1 MTCALPGTVPTS
13 RDDKRHTLSYHGD
26 VRTYRW
32 SEKKNE
38 QLKQSRGISFE
49 DVVLAL
55 ESGGLLDVLIHPNPR
70 QYPNQKVLVVAVMEY
85 VYLVPH
91 VEESDYMFLKTIIPS
106 RKATR
111 DYGRKDKP

>member
-1 MTCALPGTVPTS
+1 M
-13 RDDKRHTLSYHGD
+13 K
-26 VRTYRW
+26 TYRW

-55 ESGGLLDVLIHPNPR
+55 ESGGLLDVLAHPNSR
-70 QYPNQKVLVVAVMEY
+70 RYPNQKVLVVAVMEY

-91 VEESDYMFLKTIIPS
+91 VEESEYLFLKTIIPS

-111 DYGRKDKP
+111 DYGRRGEI

>member
-1 MTCALPGTVPTS
+1 M
-13 RDDKRHTLSYHGD
+13 K
-26 VRTYRW
+26 TYRW

-55 ESGGLLDVLIHPNPR
+55 EAGGLLDVLMHPNPR
-70 QYPNQKVLVVAVMEY
+70 RYPNQKVLVVAVMEY

-91 VEESDYMFLKTIIPS
+91 VEERDHVFLKTIIPS

-111 DYGRKDKP
+111 AYGRRGGK

>member
-1 MTCALPGTVPTS
+1 V
-13 RDDKRHTLSYHGD
+13 K
-26 VRTYRW
+26 TYRW
-32 SEKKNE
+32 NEKKNE

-55 ESGGLLDVLIHPNPR
+55 ESGGLLDVLAHPNPR

-91 VEESDYMFLKTIIPS
+91 VEEADHVFLKTVIPS

-111 DYGRKDKP
+111 DYGRRGEK

>member
-1 MTCALPGTVPTS
+1 M
-13 RDDKRHTLSYHGD
+13 K
-26 VRTYRW
+26 TYRW

-49 DVVLAL
+49 DIVLAL
-55 ESGGLLDVLIHPNPR
+55 ESGGLLDVLAHPNPR

-91 VEESDYMFLKTIIPS
+91 VEEAEHVFLKTVIPS

-111 DYGRKDKP
+111 DYGRRGEK

>member
-1 MTCALPGTVPTS
+1 M
-13 RDDKRHTLSYHGD
+13 K
-26 VRTYRW
+26 TYRW
-32 SEKKNE
+32 NEKKNE

-55 ESGGLLDVLIHPNPR
+55 ESGGLLDVLAHPNPR
-70 QYPNQKVLVVAVMEY
+70 QYPNQKVLVVAVMGY

-91 VEESDYMFLKTIIPS
+91 VEEADHIFLKTVIPS

-111 DYGRKDKP
+111 DYGRRGEK

>member
-1 MTCALPGTVPTS
+1 V
-13 RDDKRHTLSYHGD
+13 K
-26 VRTYRW
+26 TYRW

-38 QLKQSRGISFE
+38 QLKQSRGISLE

-55 ESGGLLDVLIHPNPR
+55 ESGGLLDVLAHPNPKR
-70 QYPNQKVLVVAVMEY
+70 YPNQKVLVVAVMEY

-91 VEESDYMFLKTIIPS
+91 VEEPNYVFLKTIIPS

-111 DYGRKDKP
+111 DYGRRGEK

>member
-1 MTCALPGTVPTS
+1 M
-13 RDDKRHTLSYHGD
+13 K
-26 VRTYRW
+26 TYRW

-49 DVVLAL
+49 DIVLAI
-55 ESGGLLDVLIHPNPR
+55 ESGGLLDVLAHPNPR

-91 VEESDYMFLKTIIPS
+91 VEAADHVFLKTVIPS

-111 DYGRKDKP
+111 DYGRRGEK